1 MKKLAALIA
10 LILFLTL
17 TMVLPANRS
26 SARQS
31 EPTLDQV
38 LEKYVQAVGGKTAF
52 DKLTSR
58 VTLQDVTGGD
68 ATQTVEIYEKAP
80 NKRLIM
86 VSSGG
91 SVQTLNGFDGAI
103 AWVKN
108 QGVVREMQD
117 IQRDLFKHNAEFNR
131 EIRLKELYPQLK
143 FKGNASV
150 EGRAA
155 YLVELPVAQDRVE
168 QMYFDAKTGL
178 LIRRVQQAIAMIRQS
193 DDEIPEMKIVD
204 IQNDYDDYRD
214 VDGVKLPFMI
224 TRRSPMFSTTVKVK
238 EIKHNVVID
247 DSKFRKPSS

>member
-1 MKKLAALIA
+1 MKKLTALIA

-17 TMVLPANRS
+17 AMVLPANRS

-117 IQRDLFKHNAEFNR
+117 IQRDLQTQRRIQPRDQVERALPAAE
-131 EIRLKELYPQLK
+131 
-143 FKGNASV
+143 
-150 EGRAA
+150 
-155 YLVELPVAQDRVE
+155 
-168 QMYFDAKTGL
+168 
-178 LIRRVQQAIAMIRQS
+178 
-193 DDEIPEMKIVD
+193 
-204 IQNDYDDYRD
+204 IQGQRI
-214 VDGVKLPFMI
+214 G
-224 TRRSPMFSTTVKVK
+224 
-238 EIKHNVVID
+238 
-247 DSKFRKPSS
+247 

>member
-1 MKKLAALIA
+1 MKKLTALIA

-17 TMVLPANRS
+17 AMVLPANRS

-31 EPTLDQV
+31 EPALDQV

-103 AWVKN
+103 ASAPIDETGCESKIGC
-108 QGVVREMQD
+108 QCT
-117 IQRDLFKHNAEFNR
+117 
-131 EIRLKELYPQLK
+131 P
-143 FKGNASV
+143 ASIV
-150 EGRAA
+150 FQIPPEAA
-155 YLVELPVAQDRVE
+155 P
-168 QMYFDAKTGL
+168 T
-178 LIRRVQQAIAMIRQS
+178 
-193 DDEIPEMKIVD
+193 
-204 IQNDYDDYRD
+204 
-214 VDGVKLPFMI
+214 
-224 TRRSPMFSTTVKVK
+224 
-238 EIKHNVVID
+238 
-247 DSKFRKPSS
+247 